1 MKEFKE
7 LIRYH
12 FVVYMKTNKYI
23 MPLLAWIMIMFCA
36 YMQKPLE
43 IVSSYMVSLGA
54 LFFVATWVNITYLD
68 SVDQVGE
75 QIMLLKASTRRKYYA
90 SKVTFMILLGA
101 ILSLIG
107 VFFPVVQ
114 NIANGGDMFT
124 RSFTGMDIVSSAL
137 LHLVVTCICTSV
149 ALLFQPQVMKNR
161 KMSLLCTVFVLL
173 FGLLKLA
180 IRDDFPVSK
189 YFLWIFPP
197 MSDILSQ
204 FSNIDIFYV
213 GSLCKA
219 SAFGIVYSLVLV
231 IIAQSIVN
239 KKLYG

>member
-1 MKEFKE
+1 ME

-12 FVVYMKTNKYI
+12 FIVYIKTNKYL
-23 MPLLAWIMIMFCA
+23 MPLLVWVMIMFTT
-36 YMQKPLE
+36 YMQRPLE

-54 LFFVATWVNITYLD
+54 LLFVATWINITYLD

-75 QIMLLKASTRRKYYA
+75 QIMLLKVSTRRMYYA
-90 SKVTFMILLGA
+90 SKITFMLLLGA
-101 ILSLIG
+101 VLGVIG
-107 VFFPVVQ
+107 VFFPVVK
-114 NIANGGDMFT
+114 NVVNGGDMFT
-124 RSFTGMDIVSSAL
+124 RSFTPMDIISAAL
-137 LHLVVTCICTSV
+137 LHFVVACICTSV
-149 ALLFQPQVMKNR
+149 ALIFQPQVMKNR
-161 KMSLLCTVFVLL
+161 KLSLLCTVLALL

-197 MSDILSQ
+197 MSDILSK
-204 FSNIDIFYV
+204 FSNIDIFYL

-219 SAFGIVYSLVLV
+219 SALGIVYSLVLV
-231 IIAQSIVN
+231 IIAQTFVN